1 MSFDQSSERGDSLKA
16 YYLRKPT
23 SYFDGIPLFSK
34 RDHYVDNYRKI
45 SHDHLLAT
53 AAGAGNPNI
62 DEGLWLQM
70 EESTRKLV
78 CKHSAE
84 GSKVLDAGVGL
95 GRVLEPLSN
104 LDRFGVDISL
114 DYLRVAR
121 SIGFKVAFSKLE
133 ELPYRDELF
142 DTVVACDVLEHVID
156 LYACCSQLVRVL
168 KRGGSLIVRVPYLD
182 DLDAYLNEDLPYE
195 FIHVRNFDL
204 AGLRLQFEKI
214 LGMQY
219 VEHSFVSPYL
229 KGHPRMKLK
238 LLKEN
243 NPTRLLSLRLDHPA
257 LDTLRRSTEVTAEE
271 YMNWLYDL
279 RDKEP
284 ELFAEIATDL
294 VEPLEINVVFKKR

>member
-1 MSFDQSSERGDSLKA
+1 LSFKRSSESADSLKA
-16 YYLRKPT
+16 HYLRKPL

-34 RDHYVDNYRKI
+34 RDHYVDNYLKI
-45 SHDHLLAT
+45 AHDHLLST
-53 AAGAGNPNI
+53 GSGDGNPNI
-62 DEGLWLQM
+62 SEGLWLQM

-78 CKHSAE
+78 GKYAAE
-84 GSKVLDAGVGL
+84 GSRVLDAGVGL
-95 GRVLEPLSN
+95 GRVLGPLSN
-104 LDRFGVDISL
+104 LQRFGVDISIE
-114 DYLRVAR
+114 YLRVAR
-121 SIGFKVAFSKLE
+121 SNGFEVAFSKLE

-156 LYACCSQLVRVL
+156 LHACCTQIVRVL
-168 KRGGSLIVRVPYLD
+168 KRGGSLIIRVPYLD

-195 FIHVRNFDL
+195 FIHVRSFDL

-214 LGMQY
+214 LGMQFI
-219 VEHSFVSPYL
+219 EHSFVSPYL

-243 NPTRLLSLRLDHPA
+243 DPARNLSKKSDHPA
-257 LDTLRRSTEVTAEE
+257 LDTLRRSTAVSAEE
-271 YMNWLYDL
+271 FMNWLYEL

-284 ELFAEIATDL
+284 ELFAELASDL